1 MIATDKGIEELQDRA
16 VKEFVKELKKHT
28 HNYYPSIDS
37 YCVSRHVVLVDD
49 IDKALKE
56 YLGKRVRE
64 L

>member
-1 MIATDKGIEELQDRA
+1 MIATDREITELQDQA
-16 VKEFVKELKKHT
+16 VKEFVKELKKHA

-56 YLGKRVRE
+56 YLGDKE
-64 L
+64 